1 MNNIIAQFQ
10 DEIAFGED
18 HFKVEYEIMPLVSI
32 SEKMSPEEKEIVH
45 SIHLVDEQQ
54 RILDEKIG
62 ELNNEIDRLT
72 NHADGTDYLVAA
84 SCGVLC
90 GLFDSFFVG
99 EIDYTKSFEKV
110 NEKINNYVEKK
121 SEEIR
126 TKETVEKALKKKIES
141 AKKKGIKLSKEE
153 KNSFKK
159 QVAET
164 IKTKYTKVK
173 AADERDGTLNALRR
187 AISKLEEHYQLPLD
201 NAYKGMKGVNA
212 ASHHLDDLAHHPTF
226 LGMMAAI
233 MGSLLR
239 TAIFVDKNGEWHFKF
254 VKTNPKEWA
263 EMILPIIISGIL
275 TWILFH
281 VKNKKG
287 EVVYKN
293 IPKPIQVILLLLA
306 ETPAAIKI
314 IEIINNWMGHLAS
327 DMAGSNSHPGAGMG
341 VPGLFLSALKEVA
354 NIPPFNYTGLPKIVD
369 DLYEKHKLDL
379 RAELGYLQGV
389 IDSRQW
395 LPVFAGDLLV
405 RLFYFI
411 KRLVKE
417 IKSGKD
423 LKEIDWRA
431 VIPFNNRTI
440 AKMMLLE
447 SGVFSAIDIADAAI
461 RAALKNG
468 TPENPLFWKDLVLR
482 INIVGVGRFAIALG
496 TDVAMGVKLN
506 RVREE
511 RMALVNKKL
520 LYQDAIIYYNQE
532 LMWISAEKTFES
544 INSLMDSMEQTI
556 RLYNNIIEQIDQNWG
571 NAEGTLVA
579 IKRADP
585 DYYHELSK
593 DLL

>member
-1 MNNIIAQFQ
+1 MNNVIAQFQ
-10 DEIAFGED
+10 EEIAFGED
-18 HFKVEYEIMPLVSI
+18 RFKVEYEIMPLVPI
-32 SEKMSPEEKEIVH
+32 SEKMSPEEEAIVH

-54 RILDEKIG
+54 RLLDEKIE
-62 ELNNEIDRLT
+62 ELNNEVDRLT
-72 NHADGTDYLVAA
+72 NHADGTDYIVAA

-99 EIDYTKSFEKV
+99 EIDYAKSFEKV

-141 AKKKGIKLSKEE
+141 AKKKGVKLSKEE
-153 KNSFKK
+153 INSFKK
-159 QVAET
+159 QVAES

-187 AISKLEEHYQLPLD
+187 AIKKMEEHYQLPLD
-201 NAYKGMKGVNA
+201 NAYKGTKGINA

-239 TAIFVDKNGEWHFKF
+239 TAILVDKNGNWHFKF

-327 DMAGSNSHPGAGMG
+327 DMAGSNSNPGAGMG

-411 KRLVKE
+411 KRLVEE
-417 IKSGKD
+417 IKTGKEF
-423 LKEIDWRA
+423 KEIDWRA

-440 AKMMLLE
+440 AKLLLLE

-461 RAALKNG
+461 RSALKNR
-468 TPENPLFWKDLVLR
+468 TPKNPKFWKDLILR

-506 RVREE
+506 RVRKE

-520 LYQDAIIYYNQE
+520 LYQNAIIYYNQE
-532 LMWISAEKTFES
+532 LMWISAEKTSES

-556 RLYNNIIEQIDQNWG
+556 RLYNNIIEQIDQKWE
-571 NAEGTLVA
+571 NAVVTLVDV
-579 IKRADP
+579 KTADP
-585 DYYHELSK
+585 VYFHGLSN